1 MSVSDAEQAIDPGER
16 REIETLRERREVR
29 TFTSMNVPIGATLT
43 FAKDPSITCTVV
55 KPRKVLFRS
64 IEVSPSA
71 AALTIIREMGYDW
84 PKVSGMDYWQY
95 DGIRLSNLG
104 NADTERDLEDTVA
117 E

>member
-1 MSVSDAEQAIDPGER
+1 M
-16 REIETLRERREVR
+16 
-29 TFTSMNVPIGATLT
+29 
-43 FAKDPSITCTVV
+43 
-55 KPRKVLFRS
+55 
-64 IEVSPSA
+64 SPSA

>member
-16 REIETLRERREVR
+16 REIETLRECREVR

-95 DGIRLSNLG
+95 GGIRLSNLG